1 MNALANPAAAYMTGL
16 QYAQQA
22 KDMERQNALAQLY
35 QTQGAGIANGDQGAL
50 NALAAL
56 DPMAA
61 MGVRQNALGMQATQ
75 LGMQQT
81 QQSMAFDAEKMQMVR
96 DQSKA
101 AAAEHAAKLTAEQRA
116 AEAAKM
122 ESVLRGAAAVVD
134 NRPAFEAF
142 LSQNGVDPS
151 QIPAGSEKAFIAMTE
166 GGLDALKQFTPD
178 PVTPLSPQ
186 GKFNV
191 DQQRGFV
198 PPGTAFDN
206 GAPTVNV
213 NAGGGTKLYDTLDT
227 KQGEM
232 FGALIDQGNSAARN
246 VVVLDQMSS
255 LLDQIP
261 TGMQAAIQRFGGQL
275 GVQTEGL
282 DKIQAAEAMINQ
294 LVPQQRAPG
303 SGTMSDRDLE
313 LFKSSLPSLIN
324 TPEGNKIIVK
334 TMKGLANYSL
344 AQAQIAQQV
353 ADRTITPAE
362 GRKRLSELPNPL
374 AEFQNAPATGAA
386 PENGVKVY
394 KFDAEGNLVP

>member
-1 MNALANPAAAYMTGL
+1 MNLADPAAAYMTGL

-22 KDMERQNALAQLY
+22 ADYKRQNALSQLY
-35 QTQGAGIANGDQGAL
+35 QTQGAGIAQGDQGAI

-56 DPMAA
+56 DPTAA
-61 MGVRQNALGMQATQ
+61 MQAQSNA

-81 QQSMAFDAEKMQMVR
+81 QQSMSFDAEKMAMLR

-101 AAAEHAAKLTAEQRA
+101 AAADHAAQLTADQRA
-116 AEAAKM
+116 QEAAHL
-122 ESVLRGAAAVVD
+122 ESVLRGAAALVD
-134 NRPAFEAF
+134 NRPQFEAF
-142 LSQNGVDPS
+142 LSQNGVDPA
-151 QIPAGSEKAFIAMTE
+151 QIPAGAEKAFIAMTE
-166 GGLDALKQFTPD
+166 GGLEALKQFTPD
-178 PVTPLSPQ
+178 PVSPQ
-186 GKFNV
+186 GKFAA
-191 DQQRGFV
+191 DQAAGFV
-198 PPGTAFDN
+198 PPTATFDS

-213 NAGGGTKLYDTLDT
+213 NTGGGTKLYDTLDA

-232 FGALIDQGNSAARN
+232 FAGLIDQGNSAARN

-282 DKIQAAEAMINQ
+282 DKIQAAEAMISQ

-313 LFKSSLPSLIN
+313 LFKASLPSLIN
-324 TPEGNKIIVK
+324 SPEGNKIIVK

-344 AQAQIAQQV
+344 AQSQIAQQV

-374 AEFQNAPATGAA
+374 AEFQNPPATGAA